1 MSKAIL
7 FENEANEKMVAGMN
21 KVANAVK
28 STFGPRGRNVAFT
41 QQYDVPLVTNDGYTI
56 ARQIILED
64 KFENLGAQIL
74 KEAALKS
81 NQTSGDGTT
90 ASVIIAQEIIN
101 EAYKNIAA
109 GASGIFLKHGIDK
122 ATDVVLRTLDSV
134 ATPARDID
142 TIRNIATISGNND
155 SEIGEIIANIYSELG
170 FDPVVTTMDTQMAD
184 TKLQISHG
192 CRIDSGYLSR
202 YFVTDTVRNI
212 CEMEDPYIFICKDE
226 ITTIREIY
234 KLLEDAVTNKAPL
247 LIIARD
253 IKGEALT
260 ALAANAEKNVLKL
273 IAMKGPGY
281 SDTRDRNLS
290 CLAAITGATLVD
302 KDIIDISTC
311 GLEVCG
317 RAKRAVVEKEVS
329 TIEQPACPDSP
340 KVLELKKQIE
350 KQLETETG
358 TYAIDKLEQSLGL
371 LNSAMAVIEV
381 GGTSELEMFERKY
394 RIDDALNAASR
405 AAKEGIVPGGGK
417 ALLLCKDAVESI
429 VDTLDG
435 DEKLGAKIVLKT
447 LEAPLRQIAKN
458 CGEDDSVVLSNVL
471 SGKGKNYGYNALTG
485 EYGDLF
491 KLQVIDPVTVI
502 KNSFLNAASIASI
515 YITTGAAVIDTE
527 AKEYKTE

>member
-1 MSKAIL
+1 MSKDIL
-7 FENEANEKMVAGMN
+7 FENEANAKMLAGMN

-28 STFGPRGRNVAFT
+28 STFGPSGRNVAFT

-56 ARQIILED
+56 ARQIVLED
-64 KFENLGAQIL
+64 KFENLGAQLI
-74 KEAALKS
+74 KEAALKT
-81 NQTSGDGTT
+81 NQTAGDGTT
-90 ASVIIAQEIIN
+90 GSIIIADAIIN
-101 EAYKNIAA
+101 EAYKNITA
-109 GASGIFLKHGIDK
+109 GANGIFLKRGIDK
-122 ATDVVLRTLDSV
+122 ATEVVISELERI
-134 ATPARDID
+134 ATPIKDVETIRDI
-142 TIRNIATISGNND
+142 ATTAGNND
-155 SEIGEIIANIYSELG
+155 PEIGDIIARIYDELG

-184 TKLQISHG
+184 TKLVISHG
-192 CRIDSGYLSR
+192 CRLDSGYLSR

-212 CEMEDPYIFICKDE
+212 CEMDDPYIFICKDE

-234 KLLEDAVTNKAPL
+234 NLLEQAVTNKAPL

-281 SDTRDRNLS
+281 ADTRDRNLS

-302 KDIIDISTC
+302 KDIIDISTV

-317 RAKRAVVEKEVS
+317 RAKRAVVEKEVA
-329 TIEQPACPDSP
+329 TIEGPACPDSP

-405 AAKEGIVPGGGK
+405 AAREGTVPGGGK
-417 ALLLCKDAVESI
+417 ALLLCKDAVSALI
-429 VDTLDG
+429 DTLSG
-435 DEKLGAKIVLKT
+435 DEKLGATIVFKA
-447 LEAPLRQIAKN
+447 LEAPSNQIEIN
-458 CGEDDSVVLSNVL
+458 CG
-471 SGKGKNYGYNALTG
+471 K
-485 EYGDLF
+485 
-491 KLQVIDPVTVI
+491 IDATDIVDPATVI
-502 KNSFLNAASIASI
+502 KNSFMNAASVAGI

-527 AKEYKTE
+527 ATEYKTE